1 MDANPAVTPPIVL
14 EVWIEQVRKSLLAL
28 QEARVVGAKLA
39 TIVSKLL
46 PEGQTFR
53 DLLPADVNRD
63 TASFRDF
70 VQRCLAQVVKP
81 TEERQGSDLVY
92 EILGSGMPVAR
103 EQGELWR
110 AFVAVRPKLD
120 LVLHRNAGLLSVV
133 PHPAAEETSRTV
145 VAPVVL
151 AEHKHICE
159 AYFKRLVTQGTNL
172 PQLEE
177 ILSDYTSSSYAKWL
191 KVLRAQAPSLDRDWG
206 EFRRKAIVEIFKQR
220 VQTYDL
226 AREQRLQVLEQFA
239 KDAPGA
245 ERDSVAPSETAPIQ
259 SGPTGSLEDQVRLRL
274 HAVIDRMTLEQMN
287 ALLIPFGL
295 FPHDLK

>member
-92 EILGSGMPVAR
+92 EIQIGRASCR
-103 EQGELWR
+103 E
-110 AFVAVRPKLD
+110 
-120 LVLHRNAGLLSVV
+120 
-133 PHPAAEETSRTV
+133 
-145 VAPVVL
+145 
-151 AEHKHICE
+151 
-159 AYFKRLVTQGTNL
+159 
-172 PQLEE
+172 
-177 ILSDYTSSSYAKWL
+177 
-191 KVLRAQAPSLDRDWG
+191 
-206 EFRRKAIVEIFKQR
+206 R
-220 VQTYDL
+220 V
-226 AREQRLQVLEQFA
+226 
-239 KDAPGA
+239 
-245 ERDSVAPSETAPIQ
+245 
-259 SGPTGSLEDQVRLRL
+259 
-274 HAVIDRMTLEQMN
+274 
-287 ALLIPFGL
+287 
-295 FPHDLK
+295 